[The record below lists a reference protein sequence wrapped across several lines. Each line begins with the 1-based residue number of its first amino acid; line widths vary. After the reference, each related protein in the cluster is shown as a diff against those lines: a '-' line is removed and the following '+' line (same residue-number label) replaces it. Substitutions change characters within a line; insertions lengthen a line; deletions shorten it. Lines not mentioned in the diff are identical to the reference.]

1 MTTAEFLA
9 LLEPHTNEPLVFE
22 AAGARVPGGYHVTE
36 FKATSVNAVDC
47 GGRAASWQ
55 ELVLQVLPPAGG
67 EDAAPMSVGKFL
79 SIYRRVERAMPLPRG
94 AMVRVEYGANGESAV
109 SYPVSAIVPGAAGVI
124 VELATPTVT
133 CKANDH
139 TVGNV
144 PTVGPAALPPV
155 GALTQAS
162 RAAACCAPAETG
174 VASSGCCA

>member
-1 MTTAEFLA
+1 MIGLPFNDLRCLGSIT
-9 LLEPHTNEPLVFE
+9 
-22 AAGARVPGGYHVTE
+22 
-36 FKATSVNAVDC
+36 
-47 GGRAASWQ
+47 
-55 ELVLQVLPPAGG
+55 ELVAELVTNRDP
-67 EDAAPMSVGKFL
+67 
-79 SIYRRVERAMPLPRG
+79 
-94 AMVRVEYGANGESAV
+94 
-109 SYPVSAIVPGAAGVI
+109 VI